1 VYTKSAT
8 AMRNLMLV
16 TCIFLGHLRAHT
28 IVINPDPMNLPFGG
42 RDGAISLVIVGDE
55 PNIDCQVTLSARTQA
70 DDLVSVTN
78 AGPQPAREVV
88 LTVHALRQPQGQ
100 SESTRLSGSWRG
112 VNMPV
117 NACSGG
123 PFSFVLTVTVTRTEP
138 VINAVING
146 ASLLPGIA
154 PGSWITITGS
164 NLTAT
169 TRSWNSLDFSGSNLP
184 TQLEGVSVS
193 VNGKDAAVY
202 FISPGQLTALT
213 PGDTTVGPVTVAV
226 TGATVPVAM
235 TFQPLEP
242 AFFMFSSGVFA
253 NGKSVLARHADGC
266 WIAENSD
273 VLAPVYP
280 VTPGASVSALCARPA
295 ASGETI
301 GLVGTGFGQ
310 LGFDGAGNPL
320 TAPTDRDFSDSYW
333 PADPK
338 ADQTNSPA
346 PMFPLLDPTAIQL
359 WIGDEILPVFIASR
373 TRPGIDIVWVTI
385 PPDIIA
391 TADGVTWYDIKGS
404 MLGNQLNTVQI
415 PVQRPAKPPSN

>member
-1 VYTKSAT
+1 
-8 AMRNLMLV
+8 M
-16 TCIFLGHLRAHT
+16 
-28 IVINPDPMNLPFGG
+28 
-42 RDGAISLVIVGDE
+42 
-55 PNIDCQVTLSARTQA
+55 
-70 DDLVSVTN
+70 
-78 AGPQPAREVV
+78 
-88 LTVHALRQPQGQ
+88 
-100 SESTRLSGSWRG
+100 
-112 VNMPV
+112 
-117 NACSGG
+117 
-123 PFSFVLTVTVTRTEP
+123 TRTEP

-146 ASLLPGIA
+146 ASSLPGIA
-154 PGSWITITGS
+154 PGSWITIKGS

-193 VNGKDAAVY
+193 VNGKEAAVY
-202 FISPGQLTALT
+202 FVSPGQLSALT
-213 PGDTTVGPVTVAV
+213 PGDTSVGPVKVAV
-226 TGATVPVAM
+226 TDAQGATVPVAT

-242 AFFMFSSGVFA
+242 AFFMFSDRFFA
-253 NGKSVLARHADGC
+253 NGKSVLALHADGC

-280 VTPGASVSALCARPA
+280 VRPGTSVSPLCARPA

-301 GLVGTGFGQ
+301 GLVGTGFGP

-346 PMFPLLDPTAIQL
+346 PMFPLLDATSIQL
-359 WIGDEILPVFIASR
+359 WVGDEILPVLIASR
-373 TRPGIDIVWVTI
+373 TRPGIDVVWVTI

-391 TADGVTWYDIKGS
+391 TTDGVTWYDIKGS
-404 MLGNQLNTVQI
+404 MLGNPFNTVQI
-415 PVQRPAKPPSN
+415 PVQQPATLPSNSGEPR